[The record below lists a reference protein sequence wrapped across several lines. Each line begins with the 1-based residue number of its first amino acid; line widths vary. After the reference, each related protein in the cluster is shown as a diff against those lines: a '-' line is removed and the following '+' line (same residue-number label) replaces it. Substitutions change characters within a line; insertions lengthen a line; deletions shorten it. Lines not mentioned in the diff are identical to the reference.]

1 MNLFVQLKQQSPK
14 IQENVEH
21 QFEQD
26 AWDYLGY
33 TGIFHVGVCDM
44 HVYVCQLVE
53 TCLASHS
60 YSVRFTLQVPE
71 LMEMFIPCTRSL
83 LNEKNHGVLLAAVAL
98 ITEMCRLSPDTLTH
112 FRKVNYKSVLLQ
124 KLNTQPR

>member
-1 MNLFVQLKQQSPK
+1 M
-14 IQENVEH
+14 QENVER
-21 QFEQD
+21 QFEVD
-26 AWDYLGY
+26 ARDCLGVA
-33 TGIFHVGVCDM
+33 GIFHVGVYDM
-44 HVYVCQLVE
+44 HVYVCYLVG
-53 TCLASHS
+53 SI
-60 YSVRFTLQVPE
+60 YSLRFTLQVPE